1 MTGLLWTSAQFAVS
15 ALVLGASAV
24 FTYTAVRGFW
34 GVRSP
39 APPQPRFD
47 VTFGVLI
54 AAHNEA
60 GAMSRLFESLRGLH
74 YPAERLK
81 ILFIADHCTD
91 STMAEIQAA
100 GFQCLERRSGPPGKG
115 AAIIDGHRQ
124 LQKEFGLSIDAYA
137 VFDADNVLDLDFFA
151 FAAAGLSD
159 GHPVV
164 QGNVG
169 ILNWDRT
176 VFSRLN
182 YLNAM
187 VENRLEELA
196 RSQAGL
202 SCHLR
207 GHGMVFRAS
216 VLEKVPWSAHGAVED
231 QDMLVRLVEAGIR
244 VHWLE
249 HARVRSVL
257 PETARAAKVQR
268 QRWAGGRSEI
278 IRRGAAKLWN
288 RARTHRDW
296 VALNLLADLALPS
309 HAVQLALV
317 AVAIAA
323 SAPFGMGAWQFIAAT
338 TLVPLYL
345 LYFLAGNMLAGTPPR
360 TYLTIAWAPFFIA
373 WRTWIYFSS
382 LGGVKRWK

>member
-1 MTGLLWTSAQFAVS
+1 MNNLLLGAAQFV
-15 ALVLGASAV
+15 ASAFVACASMV
-24 FTYTAVRGFW
+24 FGYPAIRSLWGF
-34 GVRSP
+34 RKP
-39 APPQPRFD
+39 PLPQPQFD
-47 VTFGVLI
+47 ACFGVLI

-60 GAMSRLFESLRGLH
+60 GAMTRLFESLHGLH
-74 YPAERLK
+74 YPADRLK
-81 ILFIADHCTD
+81 VLFIADHCTD
-91 STMAEIQAA
+91 ATMAEIEAA
-100 GFQCLERRSGPPGKG
+100 GFRCLDRRSGPSGKG
-115 AAIIDGHRQ
+115 AAIGDGHRQ
-124 LQKEFGLSIDAYA
+124 LRSEFGPVIDAYA
-137 VFDADNVLDLDFFA
+137 VFDADNVIDRDFFA
-151 FAAAGLSD
+151 QAAAGLAE
-159 GHPVV
+159 GHPVL

-169 ILNWDRT
+169 IYNWKAT

-216 VLEKVPWSAHGAVED
+216 VLERVPWSAHGAVED
-231 QDMLVRLVEAGIR
+231 QDMLVRLVSAGIR

-257 PETARAAKVQR
+257 PETARAAKIQR

-278 IRRGAAKLWN
+278 LRRATEVLWK
-288 RARTHRDW
+288 RYRTHRDW
-296 VALNLLADLALPS
+296 VALNLLVDLALPS

-317 AVAIAA
+317 AAAIAV
-323 SAPFGMGAWQFIAAT
+323 SALCGLDSWQFVAAT
-338 TLVPLYL
+338 ALVPLYL
-345 LYFLAGNMLAGTPPR
+345 AYFLVGNILAGTPPR
-360 TYLTIAWAPFFIA
+360 AYLTIIWAPFFIA

-382 LGGVKRWK
+382 LGGVKRWR